1 MRLWKLDGTSVGIP
15 FTGHTHYVNSVAF
28 SPDGQTIVSG
38 SGDNTVRLWKHVGWR
53 DWLRTCLRRLGN
65 NWTEDKDGTAARAR
79 LFEEGYTFAEDNEI
93 EGAIVRFQQALQC
106 GKPTLISEIPDEQL
120 TPEKLEASAQRLIA
134 PILLEQGQRLARFGN
149 FDGALAKFR
158 QAKQFNSDL
167 TIDPVAEA
175 KRLTAP
181 ILKMQG
187 TIAA

>member
-1 MRLWKLDGTSVGIP
+1 
-15 FTGHTHYVNSVAF
+15 
-28 SPDGQTIVSG
+28 
-38 SGDNTVRLWKHVGWR
+38 
-53 DWLRTCLRRLGN
+53 LGN
-65 NWTEDKDGTAARAR
+65 NWTEDKEGTAARAR
-79 LFEEGYTFAEDNEI
+79 LFEEGYTFAEENEI
-93 EGAIVRFQQALQC
+93 EEAIVRFRQALQC
-106 GKPTLISEIPDEQL
+106 GKPTLVSEAPDEQL

-181 ILKMQG
+181 ILKRQG
-187 TIAA
+187 TIAALQGKIEEAIAKFTQAKQLVPDLDLDPEAEAQRLAMLMNSE